1 MTLILHTV
9 RRETATITRDGG
21 KPRPL
26 VVELHAG
33 YMTLKPKGCRRKYS
47 LTYYSAYMLAVKQ
60 AAEEI
65 RLAARQRLKD
75 KKAARAKSR
84 RSPQC

>member
-9 RRETATITRDGG
+9 RRETATTVRDGG

-47 LTYYSAYMLAVKQ
+47 LTYHSAYMLAVRQ
-60 AAEEI
+60 AVEEARAEK
-65 RLAARQRLKD
+65 LKN
-75 KKAARAKSR
+75 KKAAKARER
-84 RSPQC
+84 RLPQC